1 MTFKYLAPNL
11 LNTMTQNFSSNC
23 PICDSLIQLPNDVEE
38 SEILNCPDCRN
49 AIVVARLENGSAI
62 LEVAPQVEE
71 DWGE

>member
-1 MTFKYLAPNL
+1 MAQTL
-11 LNTMTQNFSSNC
+11 SSNC

-49 AIVVARLENGSAI
+49 AIVVAKLQNGSAI